1 MIIITFIEATDKT
14 IHWKIQGRATNKN
27 ISTAYIC
34 LFCKFFSAKVIIIFP
49 TQTHIFPYF
58 AKINNVAISHF
69 YGILNN
75 LQIILKATRDSSF
88 FASTIKGK
96 HIRH

>member
-27 ISTAYIC
+27 ISTAYVC

-49 TQTHIFPYF
+49 TQTHISLFC
-58 AKINNVAISHF
+58 KKNNVAISHF